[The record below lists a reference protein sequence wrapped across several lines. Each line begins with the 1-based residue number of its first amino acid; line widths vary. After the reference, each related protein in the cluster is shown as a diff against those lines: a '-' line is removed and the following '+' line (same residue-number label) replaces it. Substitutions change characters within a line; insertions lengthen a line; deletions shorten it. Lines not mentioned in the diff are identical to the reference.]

1 MIQLQPGNN
10 EIELVFFGQESV
22 VIFHLDDPS
31 LKDLILVEFSL
42 LQTQIIHNRELWLL
56 LFWGVGILAT
66 SRVSELLPMLCQV
79 VDHHWLVKTMDA
91 DVLEWTLD
99 VA

>member
-1 MIQLQPGNN
+1 MVQLQPWNN
-10 EIELVFFGQESV
+10 EIELVFFRQESV
-22 VIFHLDDPS
+22 IIFHLDDPS

-56 LFWGVGILAT
+56 LFRGIGILII
-66 SRVSELLPMLCQV
+66 SCVNELRPMFCQV
-79 VDHHWLVKTMDA
+79 IDHHWLVKTVDA
-91 DVLEWTLD
+91 DVLEWAFD